1 MNGKDF
7 SVYIV
12 MNHESSWFGFLHWT
26 AITTRDAYKLHVGY
40 KYLRRYPPRRAGVW
54 NPSTLL
60 CLPSLED
67 LYFYFVY
74 FFDFYKPHTRNH
86 ATRFIENNY
95 RLRIW
100 KWNFN
105 LLKNI
110 YHNLSSILPNNDVIL
125 SYSSGNV
132 VVNLLPIKFF
142 FTHKFYKII
151 SLLKLK
157 TNWIKYLKKVL
168 CI

>member
-40 KYLRRYPPRRAGVW
+40 KYLRYPPRRAGVW

-67 LYFYFVY
+67 LYFYFAY

-110 YHNLSSILPNNDVIL
+110 YITIWVQSYLITMWFSHTLLEMSLSTS
-125 SYSSGNV
+125 
-132 VVNLLPIKFF
+132 FQ
-142 FTHKFYKII
+142 
-151 SLLKLK
+151 
-157 TNWIKYLKKVL
+157 
-168 CI
+168 